1 MHFLL
6 ISETQR
12 VAVFVSPLK
21 LFKICTDF
29 DYFSFETPSGGQ
41 FTLSTQL
48 MMAVN
53 IWKSYICTA
62 DKDVNMKVIFAVM
75 NTT

>member
-21 LFKICTDF
+21 LLKTCTDF
-29 DYFSFETPSGGQ
+29 DYFSFETPSVGQ

-48 MMAVN
+48 IMAVN
-53 IWKSYICTA
+53 I
-62 DKDVNMKVIFAVM
+62 
-75 NTT
+75 